1 MHSVP
6 AGQAH
11 IKKTDDIPTASQQLV
26 DSLILNL
33 SRTSLGGI
41 RLCPFGFDA
50 VRASQ
55 FDCTEVLNIISHPV
69 PAEVTTT
76 GVTLTGKSFAIS
88 CSCRLPRRLHTRSFL
103 LYPVPR
109 LQQVFV
115 EVVGVNVTLAS
126 VVLLQLTQ
134 CYRKILPRTTFYK
147 NTKGLTRQNNSWHW
161 FFSPSQT
168 VTGEQLQ
175 QHSGRAMR
183 KSFAYLAWGSE
194 SHALC
199 LSMLYSF
206 DTATLKTLGISECP
220 FINNSLPASVSTWV
234 IERQRTQQ
242 NEYQDRKH

>member
-147 NTKGLTRQNNSWHW
+147 NTKGLTRQNNS
-161 FFSPSQT
+161 
-168 VTGEQLQ
+168 
-175 QHSGRAMR
+175 
-183 KSFAYLAWGSE
+183 
-194 SHALC
+194 
-199 LSMLYSF
+199 
-206 DTATLKTLGISECP
+206 
-220 FINNSLPASVSTWV
+220 
-234 IERQRTQQ
+234 
-242 NEYQDRKH
+242 